1 MLPRPPVAPIRALM
15 LPLLN
20 QRLAAPLRQGELH
33 FLEGRTVSITVAEL
47 PWALKLGLDNGTLWL
62 DWADEGVDAR
72 MTGDARALLKMASGS
87 ADGDALFFQRR
98 LAMEGDTELAMELK
112 SLLGRYP
119 LLPTPPFSLPGL
131 TGR

>member
-1 MLPRPPVAPIRALM
+1 MLPRPPLGPIRALL

-20 QRLAAPLRQGELH
+20 QRLAAPLRDGELD
-33 FLEGRTVSITVAEL
+33 FLEGRSVSIAVREL
-47 PWALKLGLDNGTLWL
+47 PLPIKLGLSDGRLWL
-62 DWADEGVDAR
+62 DWADASVDAR
-72 MTGDARALLKMASGS
+72 LSGDARALLQMALGS

-119 LLPTPPFSLPGL
+119 LLPAPPFSLPGL
-131 TGR
+131 GTV